1 MPACAARWVRRSRV
15 TARRK
20 VEIRQLDGALAR
32 IPADDPAKLAALD
45 DALTASLPGLLDR
58 LREGLEI
65 EQPVTIGDIPESLR
79 RDWIAA
85 DGRARIEVQPAW
97 DISNSRDMQ
106 DFAEPIM
113 AVAPTATGA
122 PVTVTEASRVVMGSF
137 REATLLTIGL
147 IAVLLLVIQRSLVS
161 VLLILAPLML
171 GALYTLAASALL
183 GIPFNFANVIV
194 IPLLFGLGVASSIH
208 MVDRGLDL
216 ARELPPGRR
225 FGIDLMLTS
234 TPRAVL
240 VSTLTTATAFATLSL
255 SDHRGLSSMGI
266 LLAIAI
272 LFTLICSLI
281 VLPSLMMEWE
291 RRRRRAVAEA

>member
-1 MPACAARWVRRSRV
+1 
-15 TARRK
+15 
-20 VEIRQLDGALAR
+20 
-32 IPADDPAKLAALD
+32 
-45 DALTASLPGLLDR
+45 
-58 LREGLEI
+58 
-65 EQPVTIGDIPESLR
+65 
-79 RDWIAA
+79 
-85 DGRARIEVQPAW
+85 
-97 DISNSRDMQ
+97 
-106 DFAEPIM
+106 
-113 AVAPTATGA
+113 
-122 PVTVTEASRVVMGSF
+122 
-137 REATLLTIGL
+137 
-147 IAVLLLVIQRSLVS
+147 
-161 VLLILAPLML
+161 ML

-291 RRRRRAVAEA
+291 RRRRRGERHEA